1 MEGADNGNA
10 SDGEKDAEEMVE
22 EEEEEEEGG
31 KRKASKKKKTVAP
44 LKIKIGAKG
53 TPGAGRSTVSM
64 LCVPVNLSICLYFCP
79 PWSSFLS

>member
-1 MEGADNGNA
+1 MDGTDNGNA
-10 SDGEKDAEEMVE
+10 SDGEKDGEEIGE

-53 TPGAGRSTVSM
+53 TPGTGGRGKWGM
-64 LCVPVNLSICLYFCP
+64 M
-79 PWSSFLS
+79 